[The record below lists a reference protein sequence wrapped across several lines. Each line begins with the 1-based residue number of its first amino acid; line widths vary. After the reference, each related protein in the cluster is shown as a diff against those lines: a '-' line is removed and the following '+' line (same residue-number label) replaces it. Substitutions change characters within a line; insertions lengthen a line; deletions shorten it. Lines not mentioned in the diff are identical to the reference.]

1 MMNEGTRPPG
11 WFDQGRR
18 SGHAKPVD
26 GVEVML
32 DYPSP
37 FRLRLRVAVDAAGA
51 VGAPEICGCRA
62 PRNLRLRSPQKSA
75 VAEPVIIRGGG
86 APSI

>member
-1 MMNEGTRPPG
+1 MKAHVRPG
-11 WFDQGRR
+11 GSTKAAAADMRNQLMASKSCLIIRR
-18 SGHAKPVD
+18 PFGSGSA
-26 GVEVML
+26 
-32 DYPSP
+32 
-37 FRLRLRVAVDAAGA
+37 VAVDAAGA

-62 PRNLRLRSPQKSA
+62 PRNLRLRSPHKSA